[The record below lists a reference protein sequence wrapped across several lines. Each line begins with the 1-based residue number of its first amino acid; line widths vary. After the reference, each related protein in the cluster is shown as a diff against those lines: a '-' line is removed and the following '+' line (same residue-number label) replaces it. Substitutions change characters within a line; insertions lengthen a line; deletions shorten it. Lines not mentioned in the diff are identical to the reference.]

1 MAYDYE
7 GRGQDI
13 QVKGTTYRIPK
24 DEDIADAP
32 KAFEDYTN
40 SIPFSEYVEV
50 VNVDTN
56 TTVDD
61 SFNGKMIV
69 ATSPIELTL
78 NNDLPDGFTL
88 AAVAESN
95 ATIAYFGVDKVDE
108 MTIAYEVATVVT
120 VNGTNILSV
129 ARGGDIIVDG
139 GVAEGTP
146 PAPVITNPDGGTV
159 ISFTSGG
166 EGDAG
171 STLAYGATIEPEDGA
186 TVEVDQDNLEVKVL
200 GTTPF
205 TDYVVSVYGVNMAGA
220 GEKAK
225 TNDFQLNYNEAT
237 GGTETIVNN
246 YRPGEKWKIHT
257 FSSVGNDTF
266 TVGTAIND
274 FRVLVVGGGGG
285 GGRTDGNG
293 WSAGTGGGGAVHSN
307 DTLTLTTGAHTLT
320 VGNGGGPG
328 GAGGTTTFQGLPA
341 CSGGV
346 QGSNAAGTTGAGG
359 ASGNGN
365 AGAPVGN
372 SGAGGGTGGNYTIN
386 PNGIGSDI
394 SGIPV
399 QYGAGR
405 GGAGGYG
412 CGGSSNGG
420 ANVNGNPGVTGA
432 VIVAYQIGTSTT
444 REIAQ
449 AQAKQEARAAG
460 VEEGIEQGK
469 QQGYAQATRRS
480 QRCY

>member
-1 MAYDYE
+1 MGIY
-7 GRGQDI
+7 
-13 QVKGTTYRIPK
+13 VK
-24 DEDIADAP
+24 
-32 KAFEDYTN
+32 
-40 SIPFSEYVEV
+40 
-50 VNVDTN
+50 
-56 TTVDD
+56 
-61 SFNGKMIV
+61 
-69 ATSPIELTL
+69 
-78 NNDLPDGFTL
+78 
-88 AAVAESN
+88 
-95 ATIAYFGVDKVDE
+95 KVDGWTE
-108 MTIAYEVATVVT
+108 IGSSNV
-120 VNGTNILSV
+120 
-129 ARGGDIIVDG
+129 
-139 GVAEGTP
+139 VAEGSP
-146 PAPVITNPDGGTV
+146 PAPVLTNPDGGAV
-159 ISFTSGG
+159 VSFTSGG

-171 STLAYGATIEPEDGA
+171 STLAYGATIEPQDA

-205 TDYVVSVYGVNMAGA
+205 TDYVVSVYAVNMAGA

-225 TNDFQLNYNEAT
+225 TNAFQVNYNQAT
-237 GGTETIVNN
+237 GGAETIVDN
-246 YRPGEKWKIHT
+246 YRPGEKWKVHT
-257 FSSVGNDTF
+257 FTSPGTF
-266 TVGTAIND
+266 TVGSAPKD

-293 WSAGTGGGGAVHSN
+293 WSAGGGGGGAVHSN
-307 DTLTLTTGAHTLT
+307 DTLTLTRGAHTLT

-341 CSGGV
+341 CNGGV

-372 SGAGGGTGGNYTIN
+372 NGAGGGAGGNYTIN

-412 CGGSSNGG
+412 SGGGSNGG

-449 AQAKQEARAAG
+449 AQAEQEARAAG
-460 VEEGIEQGK
+460 VEQGK
-469 QQGYAQATRRS
+469 QEGYAQAQEDLQEVVEAGRTALQAAVEQDTTKRR
-480 QRCY
+480 RRK